1 MWFFSRTDK
10 HIVLVSILDKNVYG
24 ETILNKFSNLDNIH
38 FINGLF
44 DKPLLD
50 LIRRKCKSYIHT
62 HSLCGTAPSLV
73 EAICSD
79 VPIISIDVPQN
90 RYSLSNSCA
99 YFSNFSE
106 LDNFINLSR
115 KELDKYKPN
124 SELVFKYSWKKI
136 VNDYENLF

>member
-1 MWFFSRTDK
+1 M
-10 HIVLVSILDKNVYG
+10 
-24 ETILNKFSNLDNIH
+24 
-38 FINGLF
+38 
-44 DKPLLD
+44 
-50 LIRRKCKSYIHT
+50 
-62 HSLCGTAPSLV
+62 
-73 EAICSD
+73 
-79 VPIISIDVPQN
+79 PIISIDVPQN